1 MKQRRILFLLPA
13 LMLLATFAFYP
24 TVEAIRMSFWSWE
37 GRQMLGFT
45 GLSNYADLFARKD
58 FFNPERFPTLGPP
71 YGALIHSLIWTVIYL
86 PMVAMLGL
94 VFAVLLRD
102 VWGGSVIKSMIL
114 IGMVVPMVV
123 GGIVVRFMFDDPAGI
138 INGLLRFVGLGDFT
152 RTWTAFPNTALPAL
166 ILGSVWFRVGF
177 AMIIYSAG
185 LELIPEELYEAARI
199 DGASRW
205 KTFRYITVPLLK
217 PCTLIVVIMST
228 IEVFRMFDMVY
239 VATFGGPGGSSMVL
253 GLLLYLQAFFRLPPD
268 IGVASAIATFLTLI
282 ATAMAYFLVRR
293 TE

>member
-45 GLSNYADLFARKD
+45 GLSNYADLFARRD
-58 FFNPERFPTLGPP
+58 FFNPARFPTLGPP
-71 YGALIHSLIWTVIYL
+71 YGALIHSLIWMVIYL

-102 VWGGSVIKSMIL
+102 VRGSPVIKSMIL

-138 INGLLRFVGLGDFT
+138 INGLLRFMGLGDFT

-205 KTFRYITVPLLK
+205 KTFRYITVPMVK

-268 IGVASAIATFLTLI
+268 IGVASAIATFLILM

>member
-45 GLSNYADLFARKD
+45 GLSNYADLFARRD
-58 FFNPERFPTLGPP
+58 FFNPARFPTLGPP
-71 YGALIHSLIWTVIYL
+71 YGALIHSLIWMVIYL

-102 VWGGSVIKSMIL
+102 VRGSPVIKSMIL

-205 KTFRYITVPLLK
+205 KTFRYITVPMVK

-268 IGVASAIATFLTLI
+268 IGVASAIATFLILM